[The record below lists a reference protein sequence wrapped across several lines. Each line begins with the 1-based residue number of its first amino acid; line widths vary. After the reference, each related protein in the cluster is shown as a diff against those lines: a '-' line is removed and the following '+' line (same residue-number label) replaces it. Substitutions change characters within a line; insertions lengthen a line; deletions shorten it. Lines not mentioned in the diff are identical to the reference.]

1 MMIHEFTERTGYK
14 PTWEEYR
21 EIEKQYYDFDGNKDE
36 FCRDWANRYWEAQTH
51 ILILLCRELE
61 KFAVDTPEYTAI
73 KNVIMMIFN
82 PA

>member
-14 PTWEEYR
+14 PTFEEYR

-51 ILILLCRELE
+51 ILIS
-61 KFAVDTPEYTAI
+61 FAGNL
-73 KNVIMMIFN
+73 KNSRSTRPN
-82 PA
+82 TQQLKTLS